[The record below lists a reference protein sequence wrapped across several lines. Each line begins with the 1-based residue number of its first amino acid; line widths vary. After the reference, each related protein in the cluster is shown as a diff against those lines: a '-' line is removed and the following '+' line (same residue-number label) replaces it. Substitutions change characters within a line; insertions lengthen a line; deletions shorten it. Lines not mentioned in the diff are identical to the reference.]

1 MMSKMTGARFMAE
14 TVHGYGITHVF
25 FMPYI
30 APRALMEMEKLGIKR
45 IQTHGEKAAA
55 YMADAYARIK
65 RSPGLCMAQSVGA
78 VNLAAGLQDA
88 YLACAP
94 VIHLPGRV
102 NQLNQQSP
110 AYQAADHVN
119 PFSAVTK

>member
-1 MMSKMTGARFMAE
+1 MPKMTGSKFIAD

-45 IQTHGEKAAA
+45 VQTHGEKGAA
-55 YMADAYARIK
+55 YMADAYARVK
-65 RSPGLCMAQSVGA
+65 RAPGLCMAQSVGA

-88 YLACAP
+88 YLRLLSGYRYYRTGEP
-94 VIHLPGRV
+94 DQPTTPRLSGG
-102 NQLNQQSP
+102 
-110 AYQAADHVN
+110 
-119 PFSAVTK
+119 